1 MNEEVGSATVLLV
14 GALLV
19 RLYAGGAY
27 ARYVRVGMGP
37 WLLVAGILL
46 ALLGSV
52 GVVRALLRPQETSTV
67 DFHGNGD
74 VREGV
79 DAHGHGDHEHG
90 ERVGWLLLAPV
101 VALLMVA
108 PPALGSFGVD
118 RSTVV
123 AVSSGGR
130 TFASLPADATVPMTL
145 LEFDERAAD
154 HDGSSFGSA
163 QVRLTGFV
171 ADTGD
176 ASGFRLARYQIACC
190 AADAVAAIARVV
202 GVTGDPPARDSW
214 VVATGTYRHSS
225 GPVPELVVSSLTSI
239 PPPVDPYQ

>member
-1 MNEEVGSATVLLV
+1 VNEEVGSATVLLV

-19 RLYAGGAY
+19 RLYAGGVY

-46 ALLGSV
+46 ALLGLA
-52 GVVRALLRPQETSTV
+52 GVVRALLRPQGTSTV
-67 DFHGNGD
+67 DVHGDGRD
-74 VREGV
+74 GV
-79 DAHGHGDHEHG
+79 HEHGDHEHG

-154 HDGSSFGSA
+154 HDGASFGSA

-176 ASGFRLARYQIACC
+176 GSGFRLARYQIACC

-214 VVATGTYRHSS
+214 VIATGTYRHSS
-225 GPVPELVVSSLTSI
+225 DAVPELVVSSLTSI
-239 PPPVDPYQ
+239 PPPVDPYE